1 MNKIIVYLL
10 LSLCFYT
17 KATAQSEEQKA
28 VVAVLESQRL
38 AWNKGNIEEY
48 MQGYWKS
55 DSLVFVGK
63 NGPQYGWN
71 KTLQNYQKSYPNKE
85 AMGELQFNF
94 INIEILDDNNA
105 FVLGQ
110 WILKRVNDSPQGYFT
125 LRLRKIHGEW
135 KVVYDHSS

>member
-1 MNKIIVYLL
+1 ML

-17 KATAQSEEQKA
+17 NGIAQSKEKKA
-28 VVAVLESQRL
+28 VVAVLENQRL

-94 INIEILDDNNA
+94 INIEILDNNNA

-110 WILKRVNDSPQGYFT
+110 WILKRANDEPKGYFT

>member
-1 MNKIIVYLL
+1 M
-10 LSLCFYT
+10 SLCFYT
-17 KATAQSEEQKA
+17 NGIAQSKEQKA
-28 VVAVLESQRL
+28 VVAVLENQRL

-94 INIEILDDNNA
+94 INIEILDNNHA

-110 WILKRVNDSPQGYFT
+110 WILTRANDEPKGYFT

>member
-1 MNKIIVYLL
+1 MNKIIVCLL

>member
-1 MNKIIVYLL
+1 M
-10 LSLCFYT
+10 SLCFYT
-17 KATAQSEEQKA
+17 NAQAQSSEKEA
-28 VVAVLESQRL
+28 VIAVLESQRS

-48 MQGYWKS
+48 MEGYWKS

-63 NGPQYGWN
+63 SGPQYGWN
-71 KTLQNYQKSYPNKE
+71 KTLQNYKKSYPNKN

-94 INIEILDDNNA
+94 INIEIIENKQA

-110 WILKRVNDSPQGYFT
+110 WKLKREKDEPQGYFT
-125 LRLRKIHGEW
+125 LRLKKIKGEW

>member
-1 MNKIIVYLL
+1 M
-10 LSLCFYT
+10 SLCFYT
-17 KATAQSEEQKA
+17 NGIAQSKEQKA

-38 AWNKGNIEEY
+38 AWNNGNIEEY

-94 INIEILDDNNA
+94 INIEIIGNDQA

-110 WILKRVNDSPQGYFT
+110 WKLTRAKDQPKGYFT

>member
-1 MNKIIVYLL
+1 MNKIIVCLL

-17 KATAQSEEQKA
+17 NGIAQSKEQKA

-38 AWNKGNIEEY
+38 AWNNGNIEEY

-94 INIEILDDNNA
+94 INIEIIGNDQA

-110 WILKRVNDSPQGYFT
+110 WKLTRAKDEPKGYFT

>member
-1 MNKIIVYLL
+1 MNKIIVCLL

-17 KATAQSEEQKA
+17 KAIAQSKEQKA

-94 INIEILDDNNA
+94 INIEIIGQDQA

-110 WILKRVNDSPQGYFT
+110 WKLTREKDEPQGFFT
-125 LRLRKIHGEW
+125 LRLKKIKGEW

>member
-1 MNKIIVYLL
+1 M
-10 LSLCFYT
+10 SLCFYT
-17 KATAQSEEQKA
+17 KAIAQSKEQKA

-94 INIEILDDNNA
+94 INIEIIGQDQA

-110 WILKRVNDSPQGYFT
+110 WKLTREKDEPQGFFT
-125 LRLRKIHGEW
+125 LRLKKIKGEW

>member
-1 MNKIIVYLL
+1 M
-10 LSLCFYT
+10 SLCFYT
-17 KATAQSEEQKA
+17 NGIAQSKEKKA
-28 VVAVLESQRL
+28 VVAVLENQRL

-71 KTLQNYQKSYPNKE
+71 KTLQNYQKSYPNKA

-94 INIEILDDNNA
+94 INIEILDNNNA

-110 WILKRVNDSPQGYFT
+110 WILKRANDEPKGYFT
-125 LRLRKIHGEW
+125 LRLRKINGEW

>member
-1 MNKIIVYLL
+1 MNKIIVCLL

-17 KATAQSEEQKA
+17 NGIAQSKEQKA

-38 AWNKGNIEEY
+38 AWNNGNIEEY

-94 INIEILDDNNA
+94 INIEIIGNDQA

-110 WILKRVNDSPQGYFT
+110 WKLTRANDEPKGYFT
-125 LRLRKIHGEW
+125 LRLRIIHGEW